1 MSNATATPP
10 ASTEAKPV
18 IDPRLIVPFVNSVRE
33 VFTKMVN
40 VTTTVTGVQIKGNP
54 APTYD
59 VSGIIGFSGE
69 VTGSVVVSFQK
80 EAAIR
85 LVAALA
91 GMEIEFG
98 TPDFA
103 DAIGELANMIAG
115 SAKKAFGGTSISLP
129 TVVIGAGHTIGRM
142 NDVPCILIP
151 CASPDG
157 VFAVEMNVKSV
168 KSPADS
174 PGTGPRMPLATP
186 LNAGH

>member
-10 ASTEAKPV
+10 ASSDAKPV
-18 IDPRLIVPFVNSVRE
+18 IDPKLIVPFVNSVRE

-40 VTTTVTGVQIKGNP
+40 VATTVAGVQIKGNP

-85 LVAALA
+85 LVNALA
-91 GMEIEFG
+91 GMDIEFG

-115 SAKKAFGGTSISLP
+115 SAKKDLGAPANISVPNVIIGGGH
-129 TVVIGAGHTIGRM
+129 VIARLR
-142 NDVPCILIP
+142 DVPCIVIP
-151 CASPDG
+151 CKTPVGD
-157 VFAVEMNVKSV
+157 FAVEVNIKQVK
-168 KSPADS
+168 P
-174 PGTGPRMPLATP
+174 
-186 LNAGH
+186 